1 MHIAGILE
9 RKGSAVETTPPD
21 ASLAS
26 AVHRLVALGIGAL
39 VVSPDG
45 RRVDGIV
52 SEREVVRALSR
63 HGATALDRRVADVMV
78 RTVPTC
84 APADSVKHV
93 MAVMTRTRHRHLP
106 VIDRSGLCGLVSI
119 GDVVKFRVDEA
130 ELETSVLRDAYLA
143 RR

>member
-1 MHIAGILE
+1 MNIAGILE
-9 RKGSAVETTPPD
+9 RKGSAVETTAPD

-39 VVSPDG
+39 VVSSDG
-45 RRVDGIV
+45 RRGRRDRLGTRDRPRAEPPRHDCARPQRRRRDGAV
-52 SEREVVRALSR
+52 
-63 HGATALDRRVADVMV
+63 GAHVL
-78 RTVPTC
+78 PT
-84 APADSVKHV
+84 DTVKHV
-93 MAVMTRTRHRHLP
+93 MAEMTRTRHRHLP
-106 VIDRSGLCGLVSI
+106 VVDQQGLCGLVSI